1 LDFPIPLISP
11 TTSSVRQRCLAAL
24 LAMVAL
30 FGLGLGQAG
39 AADKV
44 SFGTNWVAQ
53 PEHGGFYQALA
64 DGTYQRY
71 GLDVSIV
78 PGGPQVNNRLLLPV
92 GKLDFYMGGNLIQAF
107 SAVEQDIPT
116 LVVAAMF
123 QKDPQVMLSHPGQ
136 GFDTFESLKGAT
148 LFLSK
153 QTVASTFQW
162 MKSEWGFRD
171 EQVKPYAFSAAP
183 FIADKRSAQQGYA
196 TSEPLTVEKQG
207 GFKPNVFLLA
217 DHGFD
222 TYATTI
228 ETRRDLVEKNP
239 DLVRRFVEASIV
251 GWYTYLY
258 GDASKGNAAIKAS
271 NPDITDELIAFST
284 DSMKRFG
291 IVDSGDT
298 LTSGIGAMTAE
309 HFARFYAR
317 MVKAGIVK
325 PGLDISRAYS
335 LEFVNKGV
343 GLDLRPRP

>member
-1 LDFPIPLISP
+1 MDFPIPLISP

-123 QKDPQVMLSHPGQ
+123 QKDPQVMLSIPARGS
-136 GFDTFESLKGAT
+136 TP
-148 LFLSK
+148 SK
-153 QTVASTFQW
+153 T
-162 MKSEWGFRD
+162 
-171 EQVKPYAFSAAP
+171 
-183 FIADKRSAQQGYA
+183 
-196 TSEPLTVEKQG
+196 
-207 GFKPNVFLLA
+207 
-217 DHGFD
+217 
-222 TYATTI
+222 
-228 ETRRDLVEKNP
+228 
-239 DLVRRFVEASIV
+239 
-251 GWYTYLY
+251 
-258 GDASKGNAAIKAS
+258 
-271 NPDITDELIAFST
+271 
-284 DSMKRFG
+284 
-291 IVDSGDT
+291 
-298 LTSGIGAMTAE
+298 
-309 HFARFYAR
+309 
-317 MVKAGIVK
+317 
-325 PGLDISRAYS
+325 
-335 LEFVNKGV
+335 
-343 GLDLRPRP
+343 